1 MWQMFTPEMAIPL
14 VVVFIVGLIVGGLIA
29 LLVFKL

>member
-1 MWQMFTPEMAIPL
+1 MWQMFTPETAIPL
-14 VVVFIVGLIVGGLIA
+14 VAVFMAGVILGGLIA